1 MSTPDKNILIELD
14 NVSRQQCELPQ
25 RQKEL
30 YCILKA
36 YGDDAFCYAL
46 ACLMQADIRFKNAAK
61 KPFKGQ
67 LNGA

>member
-36 YGDDAFCYAL
+36 CGDDALLRARLPDAGGYK
-46 ACLMQADIRFKNAAK
+46 I
-61 KPFKGQ
+61 
-67 LNGA
+67 

>member
-36 YGDDAFCYAL
+36 CGDDAFCYAL
-46 ACLMQADIRFKNAAK
+46 ACLMQADIRFKNATK

-67 LNGA
+67 